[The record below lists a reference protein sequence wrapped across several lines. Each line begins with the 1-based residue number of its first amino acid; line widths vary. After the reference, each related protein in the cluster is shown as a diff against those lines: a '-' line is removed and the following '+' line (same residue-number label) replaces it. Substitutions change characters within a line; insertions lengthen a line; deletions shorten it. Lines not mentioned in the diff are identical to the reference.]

1 MSLRRRRRPAP
12 SLAARLMRGQLLVLG
27 VGGASIAVL
36 TVLIAPAIFHRHLL
50 KTDLPLGSSELMH
63 VEWAHRDALLIA
75 LGAGLVVS
83 LLVAAAVSW
92 SLSRRLRR
100 TLAALGAGIEALSGG
115 RYTARVPVL
124 GAGAELD
131 ALSRT
136 LNEMAGRLDA
146 VEETRRRLLADLA
159 HELRTP
165 IATLAAHHEAMA
177 DGVLSPE
184 EAADVL
190 AAQTARLA
198 RLADDLGEVSR
209 AEEGRTPLALRDLDL
224 HAVLAGV
231 EEEWRERCTASGIA
245 LRVDGPTAGELG
257 LRADPDRLAQILD
270 NLLGNALRHTPRG
283 GTVHLTARDE
293 GDRLLIVVAD
303 DGEGFTAQEG
313 AHLFERFYRADA
325 ARSREGSGSG
335 IGLTISRAL
344 AEAHGG
350 RLDAA
355 SDGPGRGATFTLRLP
370 REAAPR

>member
-1 MSLRRRRRPAP
+1 
-12 SLAARLMRGQLLVLG
+12 MRGQLLVLG
-27 VGGASIAVL
+27 AGGLSIAVL
-36 TVLIAPAIFHRHLL
+36 TVLVAPAIFHRHLL
-50 KTDLPLGSSELMH
+50 ETDLPLDGPDLVH
-63 VEWAHRDALLIA
+63 IEWAHRDALLIA
-75 LGAGLVVS
+75 LGVGLVVS
-83 LLVAAAVSW
+83 LLAAAAVSW

-100 TLAALGAGIEALSGG
+100 TLAALSGGIEALSRG

-131 ALSRT
+131 ALSHT
-136 LNEMAGRLDA
+136 LNEMAARLDA
-146 VEETRRRLLADLA
+146 VEETRQRLLADLA

-190 AAQTARLA
+190 AAQTGRLSRLA
-198 RLADDLGEVSR
+198 EDLGEVSR
-209 AEEGRTPLALRDLDL
+209 AEEGRVRLAPREVDV
-224 HAVLAGV
+224 HALLAGV
-231 EEEWRERCTASGIA
+231 EEKWRERCTASDIA
-245 LRVDGPTAGELG
+245 LRVEGPAAGRWEVTADL
-257 LRADPDRLAQILD
+257 DRLAQILD

-283 GTVHLTARDE
+283 GTVQLTATDA
-293 GDRLLIVVAD
+293 GDRLLLAVAD
-303 DGEGFTAQEG
+303 DGEGFSAQEG

-350 RLDAA
+350 ELDAA
-355 SDGPGRGATFTLRLP
+355 SDGPGRGATFTLCLP
-370 REAAPR
+370 RGAASR

>member
-1 MSLRRRRRPAP
+1 MSLRPRTRPVP
-12 SLAARLMRGQLLVLG
+12 GLAARLMRGQLLVLG
-27 VGGASIAVL
+27 AGGLSIAVL
-36 TVLIAPAIFHRHLL
+36 TVLVAPAIFHRHLL
-50 KTDLPLGSSELMH
+50 ETDLPLDGPDLVH
-63 VEWAHRDALLIA
+63 IEWAHRDALLIA
-75 LGAGLVVS
+75 LGVGFVVS
-83 LLVAAAVSW
+83 LLAAAAVSW

-100 TLAALGAGIEALSGG
+100 TLAALSGGIEALSRG

-131 ALSRT
+131 ALSHT
-136 LNEMAGRLDA
+136 LNEMAARLDA
-146 VEETRRRLLADLA
+146 VEETRQRLLADLA

-190 AAQTARLA
+190 AAQTGRLSRLA
-198 RLADDLGEVSR
+198 EDLGEVSR
-209 AEEGRTPLALRDLDL
+209 AEEARVRLAPREVDV
-224 HAVLAGV
+224 HALLAGV
-231 EEEWRERCTASGIA
+231 EEKWRERCTASDIA
-245 LRVDGPTAGELG
+245 LRVEGPAAGRWDVTADL
-257 LRADPDRLAQILD
+257 DRLAQILD

-283 GTVHLTARDE
+283 GTVQLTATDA
-293 GDRLLIVVAD
+293 GDRLLLAVAD
-303 DGEGFTAQEG
+303 DGEGFSAQEG

-350 RLDAA
+350 ELDAA
-355 SDGPGRGATFTLRLP
+355 SDGPGRGATFTLCLP
-370 REAAPR
+370 RGAASR

>member
-50 KTDLPLGSSELMH
+50 ETDLPLGSPELMH
-63 VEWAHRDALLIA
+63 IEWAHRDALLIA
-75 LGAGLVVS
+75 LVAGLVVS
-83 LLVAAAVSW
+83 LLVAAAVIW

-100 TLAALGAGIEALSGG
+100 TLAALGDGIEALSRG
-115 RYTARVPVL
+115 RYSARVPVL

-131 ALSRT
+131 ALSHT
-136 LNEMAGRLDA
+136 LNEMAARLDA
-146 VEETRRRLLADLA
+146 VEETRGRLLADLA

-184 EAADVL
+184 GVADVL
-190 AAQTARLA
+190 TAQTTRLA
-198 RLADDLGEVSR
+198 RLAEDLGEVSR
-209 AEEGRTPLALRDLDL
+209 AEEGQVPLAPCELDVQTL
-224 HAVLAGV
+224 LARV
-231 EEEWRERCTASGIA
+231 EEEWRERCTASGIT
-245 LRVDGPTAGELG
+245 LRLQGPTAGKLG

-270 NLLGNALRHTPRG
+270 NLLGNAMRHTPRG
-283 GTVHLTARDE
+283 GTVQLTARDE
-293 GDRLLIVVAD
+293 GGHLLLVVAD

-313 AHLFERFYRADA
+313 AQLFERFYRADA

-355 SDGPGRGATFTLRLP
+355 SDGPGRGATFTVSLP
-370 REAAPR
+370 RVAAPR